1 MPLTIG
7 AHPNETPLDCLGLVD
22 YRRLKRSLTS
32 STRVINEKFN
42 ESARELQQNPCSP
55 PKRNAFYCEELE
67 NLVIN
72 LLALFLFDFN
82 GWC

>member
-7 AHPNETPLDCLGLVD
+7 AHPIETPIDCLGLVD
-22 YRRLKRSLTS
+22 YRRLKKSLTS

-42 ESARELQQNPCSP
+42 ESAREFQQNRCTP
-55 PKRNAFYCEELE
+55 PQRNAFYCGELE
-67 NLVIN
+67 ILVIN